1 MAAGAAAGRRR
12 PSAEFW
18 AIVAVGLTIVGLGW
32 QAYNRLDTR
41 IDALQNDVSTVKSD
55 VSNVKERLAHI
66 EGRIQGRFREGA
78 TP

>member
-12 PSAEFW
+12 LSAEFW

-41 IDALQNDVSTVKSD
+41 LDSLQNDVSS
-55 VSNVKERLAHI
+55 VKERLAHI
-66 EGRIQGRFREGA
+66 EGWIQGRFREGA
-78 TP
+78 NP